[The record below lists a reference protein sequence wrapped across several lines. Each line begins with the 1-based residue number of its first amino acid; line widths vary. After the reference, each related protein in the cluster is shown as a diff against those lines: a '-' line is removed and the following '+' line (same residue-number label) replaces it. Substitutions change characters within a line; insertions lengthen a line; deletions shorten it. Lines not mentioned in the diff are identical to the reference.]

1 MTTSEQLESALRD
14 VRLSNARRI
23 SRVRAIGVGAFFLT
37 ILIKVCLWSDDFWVN
52 ALLPLGIYFFVSLM
66 FAFGSRLS
74 PTVLWLS
81 RFAVPAFD
89 MPAVFAIQYTMIRAT
104 DGENAANIAEFS
116 ISLFVCLLMLSAYT
130 LNARFI
136 LVSMVL
142 AIIFEQ
148 ILEGYSSGIGPGGWV
163 FSPVVLGLA
172 TWICVF
178 AGRSRLE
185 LIETVVQANAR
196 RARLQ
201 RYFSPGVGE
210 LLEEQEADTLARGKD
225 CELTIIF
232 IDIRGFT
239 SLSEQLSTREV
250 VELLNSYHAHMVE
263 AIFRH
268 GGTLD
273 KYLGDGLIAYF
284 NAPVDQPDHAERA
297 VACAFE
303 MERRL
308 IMFNEERSKEGKVT
322 IKMGIGV
329 HTGRAIVGDIGAPH
343 RREFTAIG
351 SAVNEASRLE
361 GMTKELK
368 RSMVVSEATAQLVT
382 DVPWDELG
390 RYPIRGRVEPLLLF
404 APKKS

>member
-14 VRLSNARRI
+14 VRLGNARRI
-23 SRVRAIGVGAFFLT
+23 SQVRAVGVGAFFLT
-37 ILIKVCLWSDDFWVN
+37 TLILSFLTEGKSWSPIV
-52 ALLPLGIYFFVSLM
+52 LPIAIYFLVALV

-74 PTVLWLS
+74 PKILWLS
-81 RFAVPAFD
+81 RFAVPVFD
-89 MPAVFAIQYTMIRAT
+89 MPAVFVIQLVNQGYS
-104 DGENAANIAEFS
+104 ENPGHISEFS
-116 ISLFVCLLMLSAYT
+116 ISIFVCLLMLSAYT
-130 LNARFI
+130 LNARYI
-136 LVSMVL
+136 LASMVI

-148 ILEGYSSGIGPGGWV
+148 ILQSPAIAPYGRI
-163 FSPVVLGLA
+163 FSAVVLGLA

-178 AGRSRLE
+178 AGRNRLE
-185 LIETVVQANAR
+185 LVETVVQANAR
-196 RARLQ
+196 RFRLQ

-210 LLEEQEADTLARGKD
+210 LLEEQEADTLAHGKD

-297 VACAFE
+297 VSCAFE
-303 MERRL
+303 MERKL
-308 IMFNEERSKEGKVT
+308 VTFNEDRSKEGKVT
-322 IKMGIGV
+322 IKMGIGI

-351 SAVNEASRLE
+351 SAVNVASRLE
-361 GMTKELK
+361 GMTKEVD
-368 RSMVVSEATAQLVT
+368 RTMVVSEATAQLVSK
-382 DVPWDELG
+382 VPWAELG
-390 RYPIRGRVEPLLLF
+390 RYPIRGCVEPLLLF
-404 APKKS
+404 TPKR

>member
-1 MTTSEQLESALRD
+1 
-14 VRLSNARRI
+14 
-23 SRVRAIGVGAFFLT
+23 
-37 ILIKVCLWSDDFWVN
+37 
-52 ALLPLGIYFFVSLM
+52 
-66 FAFGSRLS
+66 
-74 PTVLWLS
+74 
-81 RFAVPAFD
+81 
-89 MPAVFAIQYTMIRAT
+89 MIRAT